1 MKKILITIIVICF
14 SGIAWSQIT
23 VTPQIGINVSKLQNP
38 VEIPGANVE
47 IKEVVGYQLGGN
59 IRIGGNWHLQP
70 GFYYHRIGSDLK
82 IISEIEGLPDVSGNI
97 NIDIIQIPLLI
108 GYRFLRLGL
117 FDLRIHGGGS
127 LSFVTKETDDFPT
140 FLEKADFNKN
150 IWGLVAGA
158 GFDVLFIS
166 VDANF
171 EYGLTDMLRTELLK
185 TKNNVFR
192 INAGI
197 KL

>member
-1 MKKILITIIVICF
+1 MKKFLIAVIMICF

-23 VTPQIGINVSKLQNP
+23 ITPQAGINISKLQNP
-38 VEIPGANVE
+38 VDIPGLNIE
-47 IKEVVGYQLGGN
+47 ISEVIGLQLGGN
-59 IRIGGNWHLQP
+59 IRIGSDFYLQP
-70 GFYYHRIGSDLK
+70 GFYYHKIGSDLK
-82 IISEIEGLPDVSGNI
+82 IVSELEGIQDFNGKL

-127 LSFVTKETDDFPT
+127 LSFVTRAEDEIIGILSKD
-140 FLEKADFNKN
+140 DFNKN
-150 IWGLVAGA
+150 VWGLVAGG
-158 GFDVLFIS
+158 GFDVLFLS
-166 VDANF
+166 VDVDYEF
-171 EYGLTDMLRTELLK
+171 GLTDMLRTELLK